1 MPTDADLRDQAVA
14 HLKLTT
20 VGYKNKQWTVPPAG
34 TQWKQAL
41 DLLAQI
47 GAPTP
52 PPSGWVV
59 APPQPPVTTIS
70 NPAGVGVNLYNSS
83 SPMVV
88 QDTVVVDGG
97 DSAYLIQPGAPGR
110 TLQRCQ
116 AANVAA
122 GNAVTYGKHAVYAKA
137 PNVTVEDFYAT
148 ASKYAANGLSVRF
161 GGFHGE
167 RCQLDGFPIPL
178 AIFAD
183 DVTPS
188 TVQWIDVRGAFTDTG
203 VWLDC
208 DEAARMVY
216 TVGLSNVALTGPGKF
231 LAANT
236 ANFAGRVSISGCTLN
251 GKPVT
256 SADVQGVPSGSL
268 SIT

>member
-1 MPTDADLRDQAVA
+1 MTDADLRDQAVQ

-52 PPSGWVV
+52 PPPGWVV

-83 SPMVV
+83 SPRVV
-88 QDTVVVDGG
+88 EDTVVQGGG
-97 DSAYLIQPGAPGR
+97 DSAYLIQPGAPNR
-110 TLQRCQ
+110 TIQRCQ
-116 AANVAA
+116 ALNVAA

-137 PNVTVEDFYAT
+137 PGVLVEDFTAT
-148 ASKYAANGLSVRF
+148 ASRYAANGLSVRF
-161 GGFHGE
+161 GGFLGQ

-183 DVTPS
+183 DTTPNLVT
-188 TVQWIDVRGAFTDTG
+188 WFDIAGAFTDTG
-203 VWLDC
+203 IWLDC
-208 DEAARMVY
+208 DEAPKMVY
-216 TVGLSNVALTGPGKF
+216 TVVAENVALTGNGKF

-236 ANFAGRVSISGCTLN
+236 ANFAGRVSISSCTLN

-256 SADVQGVPSGSL
+256 AADVSGVPASAL
-268 SIT
+268 TIT